1 MPQGRHIQSVVST
14 GTPDRAPRLP
24 RRKARGMARSRVI
37 ALVAVA
43 GLALGGYLLLRP
55 SGSTPATNAA
65 KSSIVTADHA
75 QVKRASFD
83 ITTTASGELEAK
95 NQIEIRSPLEGEGS
109 IVEIIAEGT
118 KVKKGDVLIR
128 LKTDDL
134 QRRVDEDTLSV
145 ESAKADMIAAEN
157 GYNIQVNDNDNRLRQ
172 ARVKLELAEIAMKQ
186 WMEGEV
192 KTKRTKLQLDLSRTK
207 LEIDRLAEKLQ
218 RSWKLHEQGFL
229 SKDELEQD
237 ELRYI
242 EAQTNWTNANLA
254 ARVYE
259 SFDFP
264 RDEKTKISDVD
275 QAKSDLRRVMLNNE
289 IELASKESNRT
300 KVRKQLSVLE
310 TKLAK
315 SKQQLEAATVTAP
328 ADGLVVYG
336 TSVERRFWGGNEGP
350 LQIGRKVYPNELL
363 VVLPDTSAMVAS
375 VRVHESLAGKVNKG
389 QVATVKID
397 AAGGKTYI
405 GEVDSIGV
413 LAESGGWR
421 DPDRREYT
429 VKIALDLDAAAT
441 LKPSMRCEAEINMG
455 RVDDA
460 IAVPIQ
466 GVFSDGP
473 VRYVYVPSDNKFQR
487 IPVKLG
493 RRSNSFAEILA
504 GLDEGQTVLLRD
516 PTPGETISL
525 PWDKAK
531 LELAGY
537 QLDKDGQVIPEG
549 GGPVQGSRAN
559 AKQAAKAKAD
569 SDKIA
574 AKPESAKEAAP
585 AEATVRSTD
594 ASGAAASTT
603 ATK

>member
-1 MPQGRHIQSVVST
+1 MVPRRNIQSVSPL
-14 GTPDRAPRLP
+14 GPGRSGRARHYTL
-24 RRKARGMARSRVI
+24 AFV
-37 ALVAVA
+37 ALA
-43 GLALGGYLLLRP
+43 GLAIGGYYLLRP
-55 SGSTPATNAA
+55 SPEPVTNANA
-65 KSSIVTADHA
+65 ASMVTADHA

-83 ITTTASGELEAK
+83 ITTTANGELEAK

-145 ESAKADMIAAEN
+145 ESSKADLVAAEN
-157 GYNIQVNDNDNRLRQ
+157 GHSIQVNDNENRLRQ
-172 ARVKLELAEIAMKQ
+172 SRVKLELAEIAMRQ

-192 KTKRTKLQLDLSRTK
+192 KTKRTKLSLDLSRSK

-237 ELRYI
+237 ELKYI
-242 EAQTNWTNANLA
+242 EAQTSWTNSNLA

-259 SFDFP
+259 AFDFP

-300 KVRKQLSVLE
+300 KARKQLSVQE

-315 SKQQLEAATVTAP
+315 SRQQLEAATIAAP

-336 TSVERRFWGGNEGP
+336 TSVERRWGGNDGP
-350 LQIGRKVYPNELL
+350 LQIGRKVYANELL
-363 VVLPDTSAMVAS
+363 VILPDTSAMVAS
-375 VRVHESLAGKVNKG
+375 VRVHESLAGRISKG
-389 QVATVKID
+389 LVASVKID

-429 VKIALDLDAAAT
+429 VKIALDLDAAAA

-455 RVDDA
+455 RVENA
-460 IAVPIQ
+460 VAVPIQ

-493 RRSNSFAEILA
+493 RRSNAFAEILA

-516 PTPGETISL
+516 PAPGETISQ

-549 GGPVQGSRAN
+549 GGAVQGARAN
-559 AKQAAKAKAD
+559 AKQAAKAKSGAD
-569 SDKIA
+569 TVA
-574 AKPESAKEAAP
+574 AKPETKSDGKQDPDKDAKPTE
-585 AEATVRSTD
+585 TVAKSSDTTD
-594 ASGAAASTT
+594 ADAKAMPA
-603 ATK
+603 K

>member
-1 MPQGRHIQSVVST
+1 MPLSRNIQSVDSPASWPVRT
-14 GTPDRAPRLP
+14 G
-24 RRKARGMARSRVI
+24 MSRVKV
-37 ALVAVA
+37 VAILAAA
-43 GLALGGYLLLRP
+43 GLAIGGYLVLRP
-55 SGSTPATNAA
+55 GPAPVRTGGP
-65 KSSIVTADHA
+65 SIVTADHA
-75 QVKRASFD
+75 QVKRTSFD
-83 ITTTASGELEAK
+83 ITTTAAGELEAK

-109 IVEIIAEGT
+109 IVEVIAEGT
-118 KVKKGDVLIR
+118 KVKKGEVLIR
-128 LKTDDL
+128 MKTDDL

-157 GYNIQVNDNDNRLRQ
+157 GYSIQINDNENRLRQ
-172 ARVKLELAEIAMKQ
+172 ARLKLELAELGLKQ

-192 KTKRTKLQLDLSRTK
+192 KTRRTKLQLDLSRSK

-237 ELRYI
+237 ELKYI
-242 EAQTNWTNANLA
+242 EAQTNWTNSNLA
-254 ARVYE
+254 AKVYE
-259 SFDFP
+259 AFDFP
-264 RDEKTKISDVD
+264 RDQKTKMSDVD

-289 IELASKESNRT
+289 IELASKESSRT
-300 KVRKQLSVLE
+300 KVRKQLNVLE

-315 SKQQLEAATVTAP
+315 SKQQLDAATVTAP

-336 TSVERRFWGGNEGP
+336 TSVERRGWGGNDGP
-350 LQIGRKVYPNELL
+350 LAIGRKIYPNELL

-375 VRVHESLAGKVNKG
+375 VRVHESLAGRISKG
-389 QVATVKID
+389 QVAAVKID

-455 RVDDA
+455 RVDGA
-460 IAVPIQ
+460 VSVPIQ

-487 IPVKLG
+487 VPVKLG
-493 RRSNSFAEILA
+493 RRSNAFAEILA
-504 GLDEGQTVLLRD
+504 GLTEGQTVLLRD
-516 PTPGETISL
+516 PTPGEAISQ
-525 PWDKAK
+525 PWDKTK

-537 QLDKDGQVIPEG
+537 QLDKDGQVVPEG
-549 GGPVQGSRAN
+549 GGAVQGARAN
-559 AKQAAKAKAD
+559 AKQAAKKKAETETVAKAD
-569 SDKIA
+569 EKKADTV
-574 AKPESAKEAAP
+574 AKVDEKPATPTPAK
-585 AEATVRSTD
+585 
-594 ASGAAASTT
+594 
-603 ATK
+603 

>member
-1 MPQGRHIQSVVST
+1 MPSSRNIQSVD
-14 GTPDRAPRLP
+14 TPAAWPVRMGSIRV
-24 RRKARGMARSRVI
+24 KAV
-37 ALVAVA
+37 ALVAVG
-43 GLALGGYLLLRP
+43 GLAVGGYFMFR
-55 SGSTPATNAA
+55 
-65 KSSIVTADHA
+65 SSPVRVENGGASVITADHA
-75 QVKRASFD
+75 QVKKTSFD
-83 ITTTASGELEAK
+83 ITTTAAGELEAK

-109 IVEIIAEGT
+109 IVEIIPEGT
-118 KVKKGDVLIR
+118 KVKKGEVLIR
-128 LKTDDL
+128 MKTDDL

-157 GYNIQVNDNDNRLRQ
+157 GYSIQINDNENRLRQ
-172 ARVKLELAEIAMKQ
+172 ARLKLELAELGLKQ

-192 KTKRTKLQLDLSRTK
+192 KTRRTKLQLDLSRSK

-237 ELRYI
+237 ELKYI
-242 EAQTNWTNANLA
+242 EAQTNWTNSNLA
-254 ARVYE
+254 AKVYE
-259 SFDFP
+259 AFDFP
-264 RDEKTKISDVD
+264 RDQKTKMSDVD

-289 IELASKESNRT
+289 IELASKESSRT

-315 SKQQLEAATVTAP
+315 SRQQLDAATVMAP

-336 TSVERRFWGGNEGP
+336 TSVERRGWGGNDGP
-350 LQIGRKVYPNELL
+350 LQIGRKIYANELL

-375 VRVHESLAGKVNKG
+375 VRVHESLAGRISKG
-389 QVATVKID
+389 QVASVKID

-455 RVDDA
+455 RVDGA
-460 IAVPIQ
+460 VAVPIQ

-487 IPVKLG
+487 VPVKLG
-493 RRSNSFAEILA
+493 RRSNAFAEILA
-504 GLDEGQTVLLRD
+504 GLSEGQTVLLRD
-516 PTPGETISL
+516 PTPGEAISQ

-537 QLDKDGQVIPEG
+537 QLDKDGQVVPEG
-549 GGPVQGSRAN
+549 GGAVQGARAN
-559 AKQAAKAKAD
+559 AKQAAKKKGDTDAVAKVD
-569 SDKIA
+569 DKKTDTV
-574 AKPESAKEAAP
+574 AKVEEKNETAAAP
-585 AEATVRSTD
+585 TPA
-594 ASGAAASTT
+594 
-603 ATK
+603 K